1 MFNAVFESGNK
12 NFSATFENENSFD
25 ATFESENSFDANF
38 SNTIVIEKIVGD
50 VYEGEYVVA
59 PMPFQE
65 QVLETRAKT
74 MEQDVHVKEIPY
86 FETTNIQ
93 NGYTVYI
100 GSEV

>member
-12 NFSATFENENSFD
+12 NFAATFEN
-25 ATFESENSFDANF
+25 ENSFDANF

-50 VYEGEYVVA
+50 VYDGPYIVT

-65 QVLETRAKT
+65 QVLETQAKI
-74 MEQDVHVKEIPY
+74 MEQNVHVKEIPY